1 MASSTY
7 RDLIAWQQAME
18 FAVQIYEVTKS
29 FPRDV
34 IYCLTNQMR
43 RAANSVPCNIAEGH
57 GRRTKKDFS
66 HFLSIANGSLREVET
81 QITISERLGYLEPSA
96 ATKLLEQT
104 DRIGRLIKGLSRSL
118 EK

>member
-18 FAVQIYEVTKS
+18 FVVLIYEATKT
-29 FPRDV
+29 FPRDE

-43 RAANSVPCNIAEGH
+43 RAANSVPSNIAEGH
-57 GRRTKKDFS
+57 GRRIKKDFA

-81 QITISERLGYLEPSA
+81 QITISFPSDSITLSQRRQRPYSTNPIESA
-96 ATKLLEQT
+96 A
-104 DRIGRLIKGLSRSL
+104 
-118 EK
+118 